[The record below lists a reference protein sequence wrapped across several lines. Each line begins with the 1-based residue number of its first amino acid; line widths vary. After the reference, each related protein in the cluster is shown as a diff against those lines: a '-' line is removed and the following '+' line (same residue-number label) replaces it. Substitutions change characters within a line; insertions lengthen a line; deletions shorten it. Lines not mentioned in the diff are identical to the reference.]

1 MQGYDLFIV
10 VLLIGAVL
18 LGAFKGMAWQIASM
32 ASLLVSC
39 FVAYQ
44 FRDRLAL
51 EINAQPPWN
60 MFLAMLIL
68 FLGTSLVIWTGFHM
82 VAKFIDRMKLREFDR
97 QTGALLGLAKGGLLC
112 IVVTFFA
119 VTLLGDGQ
127 RRSIVQSHSG
137 RFIAKFLH
145 DADSVMPQEVKKVLG
160 PYFNKLDQKLDPE
173 NLPPDDESGATDERV
188 PLSADSR
195 GGRLLNDADRSS
207 ESLDHFSRS
216 RPEPR

>member
-1 MQGYDLFIV
+1 MLGYDLFML
-10 VLLIGAVL
+10 VLLIGAAVF
-18 LGAFKGMAWQIASM
+18 GAIKGLAWQIASM
-32 ASLLVSC
+32 ASMFVSC

-60 MFLAMLIL
+60 MFLAMLVL

-119 VTLLGDGQ
+119 VTLLSDGQ
-127 RRSIVQSHSG
+127 RRSIVQSYSG
-137 RFIAKFLH
+137 RYIAKFLH
-145 DADSVMPQEVKKVLG
+145 DADAVMPHEVKKVLG

-173 NLPPDDESGATDERV
+173 NLPPDDEPSVTDEGV
-188 PLSADSR
+188 PLNADFP
-195 GGRLLNDADRSS
+195 GGRLLNDAER
-207 ESLDHFSRS
+207 R
-216 RPEPR
+216 